1 MVAAELRDVTVHIDT
16 GRWSETVLDAVSL
29 AVPEGRITAL
39 IGESGCGKSMAA
51 AALTG
56 LLPATAQRSGQVL
69 VDGTVAHGRPELRAI
84 GYAPQDGVTAFK
96 PGEAV
101 GAQLRDLEEIHRHW
115 SVERACAAAGYP
127 AEVFDLLPRQHSG
140 GQIQRAALA
149 AALLPSPRILVADE
163 PTASLDAENAYRVW
177 KTLRE
182 YADEGAAV
190 LVITQDVP
198 MLAATG
204 VADRMAVMRAGRI
217 LVEDSAAAVAALDN
231 PYVQGFFR
239 EG

>member
-29 AVPEGRITAL
+29 TVPEGRITAL
-39 IGESGCGKSMAA
+39 IGESGCGKSMTA

-56 LLPATAQRSGQVL
+56 RLPASAASSGQVR
-69 VDGTVAHGRPELRAI
+69 VTGTL
-84 GYAPQDGVTAFK
+84 GYVPQSGVTAFK
-96 PGEAV
+96 PDQAV
-101 GAQLRDLEEIHRHW
+101 GTQLRELERLHRRW
-115 SVERACAAAGYP
+115 SVERACTAAGYP
-127 AEVFDLLPRQHSG
+127 EDVAELLPQQHSG

-149 AALLPSPRILVADE
+149 AALLPSPELLVADE

-198 MLAATG
+198 LLAAIG
-204 VADRMAVMRAGRI
+204 AADRMVVLRAGR
-217 LVEDSAAAVAALDN
+217 VVAADSAAAVAALDDQ
-231 PYVQGFFR
+231 YVRGFFR